1 MIWRDSMA
9 KFILCCLYLLVF
21 YIVNRFV
28 SLIRISIEEAG
39 SYIKAIPV
47 SMNHLSTSFVDLPS
61 LHHVDLI
68 ISFSIV
74 FGIFILLYA
83 KRHNGMKW
91 RRGEEHGSARWG
103 GHKDR
108 KPFISKNPQDRIIL
122 SQTEFLQLKES
133 PKEPKY
139 NRNKNV
145 LIVGGA
151 GSGKTRFYVKPNIAQ
166 LHSSYV
172 ITDPKGTLLEETGEM
187 LLNAGYKIKVLNLNN
202 PKLSHRYNPFDYI
215 HSESDILRFAT
226 NLIENTKGEGEKTD
240 FWVKAE
246 QLFYLALAGL
256 IHYEYEPHEK
266 NFESFIELLD
276 HSEVDI
282 ESNVDI
288 IFKTVEQR
296 NPKHFAVRQYKKFKK
311 AAGKSASSILLSCG
325 VRLSPFDI
333 QDLRDLTQF
342 DELELDKIG
351 DEKTALFI
359 VTSDSDT
366 TFNFMAAM
374 AYSQM
379 LNLLIKKADNN
390 PKHKLDVP
398 VRFIL
403 DEFANIGLIPNF
415 DKIIA
420 VIRSRDIS
428 VNVILQSISQL
439 KTIYRHNYE
448 TIIGNCDTTIFLG
461 GKEESTKESLSKS
474 LGKSTIDVKT
484 KGESHSTQKS
494 FSYNYQK
501 IGRNL
506 FDAAE
511 IEQLDGGKCIV
522 QIRGAAPFLSN
533 KYNLEKHPN
542 YKLLNENFDK
552 PFNVGQILQRNLIE
566 LSDDQ
571 PIILVE

>member
-1 MIWRDSMA
+1 MN
-9 KFILCCLYLLVF
+9 KVILFSLYTTIF
-21 YIVNRFV
+21 YLSNRFIHV
-28 SLIRISIEEAG
+28 TRMSFDEIGSSVQFIPSL
-39 SYIKAIPV
+39 
-47 SMNHLSTSFVDLPS
+47 MNKLSTDFVDIPS
-61 LHHVDLI
+61 FYHIDLI
-68 ISFSIV
+68 GALVVVLLLFV
-74 FGIFILLYA
+74 IFYA
-83 KRHNGMKW
+83 RKRNGMNW

-103 GHKDR
+103 GQKDR

-166 LHSSYV
+166 MHSSYV
-172 ITDPKGTLLEETGEM
+172 VTDPKGTLLEETGEM
-187 LLNAGYKIKVLNLNN
+187 LLEAGYKIKTLNLNN
-202 PKLSHRYNPFDYI
+202 TKLSHRYNPFAYI
-215 HSESDILRFAT
+215 NSDSDILRFA
-226 NLIENTKGEGEKTD
+226 NALIENTKGDGEKTD

-246 QLFYLALAGL
+246 QLFYIAMIAL
-256 IHYEYEPHEK
+256 IHYEYEPHER

-288 IFKTVEQR
+288 IFKTVEKR

-333 QDLRDLTQF
+333 QEMLDLTQF
-342 DELELDKIG
+342 DELELDTIG

-359 VTSDSDT
+359 VTSDNDT
-366 TFNFMAAM
+366 TFNFMAAI
-374 AYSQM
+374 AYTQM
-379 LNLLIKKADNN
+379 FGLLIQKADAN
-390 PKHKLDVP
+390 PKHRLDIP

-420 VIRSRDIS
+420 VIRSRHIS

-439 KTIYRHNYE
+439 KTIYKNNYE

-484 KGESHSTQKS
+484 RGESHSTHKS

-511 IEQLDGGKCIV
+511 IEQLDGGMCIV
-522 QIRGAAPFLSN
+522 QIRGAAPFLSK
-533 KYNLEKHPN
+533 KYNVEKHPN

-552 PFNVGQILQRNLIE
+552 PFNISQILQSNLIE
-566 LSDDQ
+566 LSDEQ
-571 PIILVE
+571 PITLVA